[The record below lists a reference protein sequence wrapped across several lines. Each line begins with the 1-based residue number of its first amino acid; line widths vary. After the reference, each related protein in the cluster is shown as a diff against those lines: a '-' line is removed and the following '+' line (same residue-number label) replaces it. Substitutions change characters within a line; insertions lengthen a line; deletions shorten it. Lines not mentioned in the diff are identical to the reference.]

1 MFEEMLKQIEHTIQT
16 SVINSMKKYISKDSK
31 FSLTLTQ
38 KEVMELIGCKD
49 ETTFTLSF
57 KPYLKFA
64 EIRYGKSSTKWSI
77 DLVIAWFKNPSNI
90 QLQRSGRIN

>member
-1 MFEEMLKQIEHTIQT
+1 MLEQIEHTIQT
-16 SVINSMKKYISKDSK
+16 SVTTPIQKCISKDSK

-49 ETTFTLSF
+49 ATTFTLSF

-64 EIRYGKSSTKWSI
+64 EIRYGKSSTKCST
-77 DLVIAWFKNPSNI
+77 DLVINWFKEPSNL